1 MYSCNCVLIVLHL
14 QTWYII
20 LATVFVCYRGV
31 GCIFFEMASGRPL
44 FAGSAVDEQ
53 LHLIVKL
60 LGTPSELTWPGVGQL
75 HEFLA
80 YEFPRYR
87 PEPLV
92 KHVPRSANT
101 LCNLLYIIP
110 PFPQT
115 DIIGAVV
122 IVWRARGKI
131 IRSVL
136 CSIVSNNC
144 TQ

>member
-1 MYSCNCVLIVLHL
+1 MLEGSFLFKKLSLYDVLRWADL
-14 QTWYII
+14 
-20 LATVFVCYRGV
+20 CRGV

-60 LGTPSELTWPGVGQL
+60 LGTPNELTWPGVSQL

-92 KHVPRSANT
+92 KHVPR
-101 LCNLLYIIP
+101 LVMQC
-110 PFPQT
+110 
-115 DIIGAVV
+115 AVFY
-122 IVWRARGKI
+122 
-131 IRSVL
+131 
-136 CSIVSNNC
+136 
-144 TQ
+144 